1 MKPVTA
7 KEARLVARASADVQ
21 ELIKCA
27 AELSGATISQ
37 FIVDAAVT
45 KANALIESMNSI
57 KLSLESANALFD
69 ALENP
74 PAPNSTLLAAAD
86 RYKRK
91 REIYENRIVGQK
103 HSPA

>member
-37 FIVDAAVT
+37 FILDAAVT
-45 KANALIESMNSI
+45 KANALIDSMNSI
-57 KLSLESANALFD
+57 KLSLQSANALFD

-74 PAPNSTLLAAAD
+74 PAPNSSLLAAAD
-86 RYKRK
+86 RYKSK
-91 REIYENRIVGQK
+91 RENYENRIIGQR
-103 HSPA
+103 HSPT